1 MGEQTP
7 HVTQSQDD
15 LMVCVISPPT
25 DQSVHQKMVSSLL
38 EDPSKLCVQTV
49 ISNNSVY
56 LCRTEYCRNSHVIY
70 RLCKI
75 KKIKIK

>member
-15 LMVCVISPPT
+15 LMVC
-25 DQSVHQKMVSSLL
+25 VHQKMVSSLL

-56 LCRTEYCRNSHVIY
+56 LCRTEYCRNSE
-70 RLCKI
+70 
-75 KKIKIK
+75 